1 MKKFSIIILFGMII
15 AAAALFAQSVADLT
29 ASKDE
34 KTIIAAAD
42 WAGSKQEKA
51 AIPNLINLL
60 DDSREA
66 VRINAVTALGYIGD
80 ESAVEAVNK
89 CFLNDQSAEVRYA
102 GILASFRIG
111 SKNSISSWK
120 QAKEKESDPYVLDI
134 LKKLEEKATGK

>member
-1 MKKFSIIILFGMII
+1 MKNFSRIILFGMII
-15 AAAALFAQSVADLT
+15 TAATVFAQSVSDLNT
-29 ASKDE
+29 AKDE

-60 DDSREA
+60 DDSRES

-80 ESAVEAVNK
+80 ESAVDAVNK

-120 QAKEKESDPYVLDI
+120 QAKDRESDPYILDV